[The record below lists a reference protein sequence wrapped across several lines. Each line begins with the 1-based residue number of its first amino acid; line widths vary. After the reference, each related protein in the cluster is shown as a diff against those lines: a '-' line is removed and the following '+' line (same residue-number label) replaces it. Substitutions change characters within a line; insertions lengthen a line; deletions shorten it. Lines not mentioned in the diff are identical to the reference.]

1 MRGPQVEE
9 EAQELLVII
18 PVVILR
24 EVVVMVFPLQLQ
36 AQV

>member
-9 EAQELLVII
+9 EAQELLVIT
-18 PVVILR
+18 PVAILR